1 MKLGGGPP
9 AAPPVTGGA
18 GDESDAGDGPPAA
31 APPVGGAGGRT
42 DPYGVIGAAAPPPG
56 TPVADAG
63 APIDE
68 PDAGAANGPGPI
80 LADAG
85 AADTDVVPAPAGG
98 TPSGVDGVWGTGCA
112 GVTGTPPAALAAPAA
127 KLRPNS
133 PPTADDIAR
142 AEACCTAA
150 GFAALPAEPANSLAE
165 LPAGLPPLS
174 SPDNGP
180 IPPLAAPL
188 NGELPPPPVDGSD
201 GTCGI
206 DGRPLDGGLIGIS
219 GGCPRPMTVP
229 RRAPSPPRPAPSP
242 AWPGK
247 LPRPVSARW
256 PRPGSEEVGSVPSE
270 PSAGLAPSSE
280 GCPLPGS

>member
-1 MKLGGGPP
+1 TIRADSRSFIDRSRPTRAGAESRTAGMKLGGGPP

-85 AADTDVVPAPAGG
+85 AADTDVVAAPAGRK
-98 TPSGVDGVWGTGCA
+98 PNGVDGVWGTGCA

-150 GFAALPAEPANSLAE
+150 GFAALPAEPANPLAE
-165 LPAGLPPLS
+165 LPAGLPPPS

-180 IPPLAAPL
+180 IPPLAAL
-188 NGELPPPPVDGSD
+188 LSGELPPPLVDGSG
-201 GTCGI
+201 GTCGNEGRVWPG
-206 DGRPLDGGLIGIS
+206 DGAATGGSTRPRETGATGVPSAPVLGALPPTSLFGWRPRIG
-219 GGCPRPMTVP
+219 CD
-229 RRAPSPPRPAPSP
+229 PSP
-242 AWPGK
+242 
-247 LPRPVSARW
+247 
-256 PRPGSEEVGSVPSE
+256 
-270 PSAGLAPSSE
+270 
-280 GCPLPGS
+280 